1 MTLQKIESYLID
13 DWKKA
18 FTFLSVWFY
27 IIIGVLALIP
37 SFIPQIQGYVPE
49 KYISIIAVL
58 GIVARLV
65 KQARTEQVPEQAIAQ
80 VAQDQK
86 LELPV
91 APADTT
97 EVKK

>member
-1 MTLQKIESYLID
+1 MNFQKIEAFLID

-27 IIIGVLALIP
+27 IIIGVLAIVPTYL
-37 SFIPQIQGYVPE
+37 PQFQGYVPE

-65 KQARTEQVPEQAIAQ
+65 KQARTDKVPEQAIAQ
-80 VAQDQK
+80 VTQDQQ
-86 LELPV
+86 LVLPE
-91 APADTT
+91 T
-97 EVKK
+97 EDNKTAAK